1 MGIGGAVE
9 EVIKLVHG
17 NGGQYSAEL
26 METYILPYFKN
37 DLLAALHDG
46 AQFEVSKGRMAFS
59 TDSYVVTP
67 AFFPGGNIGKI
78 AVCGTVNDITMNGG
92 VPQYLSCSFII
103 EDGFPIEKFVE
114 ITKTMG
120 ETATKAN
127 VQIVTGDTK
136 VVEKGAVDG
145 IYINTAGVG
154 MIPEPVHIEASRV
167 TAGMDILL
175 TGSLGDHAVAIMGSR
190 FGITLPETIKT
201 DCAPLNH
208 MIHAVLETFPA
219 AVSLLRDPTRGGL
232 ATALAEIAKQTNL
245 GLLIEEEQLVIHEDV
260 QALCSILGYDP
271 LYLANEGKAILFV
284 ESSKTKA
291 ILDILR
297 QFPEG
302 KEATYI
308 GSTYDKNHG
317 KVALKTALG
326 GLRLLDPLRD
336 DQLPRIC

>member
-1 MGIGGAVE
+1 ME
-9 EVIKLVHG
+9 EVVKLVHG

-26 METYILPYFKN
+26 MEKYILPYFKN

-46 AQFEVSKGRMAFS
+46 AQFEVPKGRMAFS

-92 VPQYLSCSFII
+92 IPQYLSCSFII
-103 EDGFPIEKFVE
+103 EEGFPIEKLVE

-120 ETATKAN
+120 ETAKKAN

-154 MIPEPVHIEASRV
+154 MIPEDVHIEAGRV
-167 TAGMDILL
+167 TAGMDIIL

-190 FGITLPETIKT
+190 FGITLPETIMT

-208 MIHAVLETFPA
+208 MIHAVLNKFPA
-219 AVSLLRDPTRGGL
+219 DVALLRDPTRGGL
-232 ATALAEIAKQTNL
+232 ATALAEMAKQTNL
-245 GLLIEEEQLVIHEDV
+245 GFLIEEEQLIIHEDV
-260 QALCSILGYDP
+260 QAICAILGYDP

-284 ESSKTKA
+284 ESSKTEE
-291 ILDILR
+291 ILGILKE
-297 QFPEG
+297 FPEG
-302 KEATYI
+302 KESTRI
-308 GSTYDKNHG
+308 GSTFNKNNG

>member
-1 MGIGGAVE
+1 ME
-9 EVIKLVHG
+9 EVVRLVHG

-26 METYILPYFKN
+26 MANYIMPYFKN
-37 DLLAALHDG
+37 DLLATLHDG
-46 AQFEVSKGRMAFS
+46 AQFEVPQGRMAFS

-92 VPQYLSCSFII
+92 IPKYLSCSFII
-103 EDGFPIEKFVE
+103 EDGYPINNLIE

-120 ETATKAN
+120 ETAAAAG

-154 MIPEPVHIEASRV
+154 MIPEDVHINANRV
-167 TAGMDILL
+167 KAGMDIIL
-175 TGSLGDHAVAIMGSR
+175 TGTLGDHAVAIMGSR
-190 FGITLPETIKT
+190 FGITLPESIKS
-201 DCAPLNH
+201 DCAALNY
-208 MIHAVLETFPA
+208 MIHAALKKFPDDIA
-219 AVSLLRDPTRGGL
+219 LLRDPTRGGL

-245 GLLIEEEQLVIHEDV
+245 GLLVEEECIPVREDV
-260 QALCSILGYDP
+260 QALCSMLGYDP
-271 LYLANEGKAILFV
+271 LYLANEEKAILFV
-284 ESSKTKA
+284 DPSKTEEIIF
-291 ILDILR
+291 IL
-297 QFPEG
+297 QNFEEG
-302 KEATYI
+302 KDARRI
-308 GSTYDKNHG
+308 GTTFDKNHG

-326 GLRLLDPLRD
+326 GMRLLDALRD

>member
-1 MGIGGAVE
+1 ME
-9 EVIKLVHG
+9 EVVRLVHG

-26 METYILPYFKN
+26 MANYIMPYFKN

-46 AQFEVSKGRMAFS
+46 AQFEVPQGRMAFS

-92 VPQYLSCSFII
+92 IPKYLSCSFII
-103 EDGFPIEKFVE
+103 EDGYPIKNLIE

-120 ETATKAN
+120 ETAAAAG

-154 MIPEPVHIEASRV
+154 MIPEDVHINANRV
-167 TAGMDILL
+167 KAGMDIIL
-175 TGSLGDHAVAIMGSR
+175 TGTLGDHAVAIMGSR
-190 FGITLPETIKT
+190 FGITLPESIKS
-201 DCAPLNH
+201 DCAALNH
-208 MIHAVLETFPA
+208 MIHAALKKFPDDIA
-219 AVSLLRDPTRGGL
+219 LLRDPTRGGL

-245 GLLIEEEQLVIHEDV
+245 GLLVEEELITVREDV
-260 QALCSILGYDP
+260 QALCSMLGYDP

-284 ESSKTKA
+284 DPSRTEEIIFMLQK
-291 ILDILR
+291 
-297 QFPEG
+297 FEEG
-302 KEATYI
+302 KETRRI
-308 GSTYDKNHG
+308 GTTFDKNHG

-326 GLRLLDPLRD
+326 GIRLLDALRD

>member
-1 MGIGGAVE
+1 MEDV
-9 EVIKLVHG
+9 VRLVHG

-26 METYILPYFKN
+26 MANYIMPYFKN

-46 AQFEVSKGRMAFS
+46 AQFEVPQGRMAFS

-92 VPQYLSCSFII
+92 IPKYLSCSFII
-103 EDGFPIEKFVE
+103 EDGYPIKNLIE

-120 ETATKAN
+120 ETAAAAG

-154 MIPEPVHIEASRV
+154 MIPENVYINASRV
-167 TAGMDILL
+167 KAGMDIIL
-175 TGSLGDHAVAIMGSR
+175 TGTLGDHAVAIMGSR
-190 FGITLPETIKT
+190 FGITLPESIRS
-201 DCAPLNH
+201 DCAALNH
-208 MIHAVLETFPA
+208 MLHAALKKFPDA
-219 AVSLLRDPTRGGL
+219 IALLRDPTRGGL

-245 GLLIEEEQLVIHEDV
+245 GLLVEEEFIPVREDV
-260 QALCSILGYDP
+260 QALCSMLGYDP

-284 ESSKTKA
+284 DPSKTEEIIF
-291 ILDILR
+291 IL
-297 QFPEG
+297 QEFEEG
-302 KEATYI
+302 KEARRI
-308 GSTYDKNHG
+308 GTTFDKNHG
-317 KVALKTALG
+317 KVAIKTVLG
-326 GLRLLDPLRD
+326 GMRLLDALRD